1 MSGCAAGK
9 AVVLAGHPAIP
20 RMGSPFCIRRGGAAA
35 VPYPFRL
42 CHSLSGAA
50 ALTLG
55 VAAPSALMQQQR
67 RRRGHVESE
76 DGARA
81 RGIRGWDVVAFHRRS
96 GCEISGHRVTE
107 SMDMDGMRGEEEVA
121 ESEDGWAWR
130 VVAFHRRSGC
140 EISGHR
146 SGCGR
151 ELSWKCDCWCGEVNV
166 Q

>member
-81 RGIRGWDVVAFHRRS
+81 RGIRGWDVVAFHRWSR
-96 GCEISGHRVTE
+96 CEISEPNFSIPSLFLLPHTGHLVDWLFQQINLKAGTLI
-107 SMDMDGMRGEEEVA
+107 
-121 ESEDGWAWR
+121 
-130 VVAFHRRSGC
+130 F
-140 EISGHR
+140 
-146 SGCGR
+146 
-151 ELSWKCDCWCGEVNV
+151 
-166 Q
+166 